1 MALRVLTEKAL
12 ALAMA
17 VAVAVTQL
25 HGGGA
30 QTPAS
35 VQYVASPAGNFFVV
49 PGKSILPW
57 DAFALL
63 GNTDSWVSVPQ
74 CPPSNQW
81 FPNFS
86 KQAPPWLSELDGTKS
101 CFFCANQNTNRTGLC
116 KASCWAAIECVAWS
130 FVTLADGSGQCRLA
144 NEGPTT
150 LTVPEGTD
158 ATYYFKESA
167 VPGVY
172 SFKVDR
178 LLYLTP
184 SMQLKYEAAKAFC
197 ARIPG
202 HRLGM
207 YKTIQQLDMLEEYWC
222 LSGNCPATLYM
233 YLEKTAD
240 GVVFGDGTPF
250 SSTEIAQTGI
260 VMNSQTSYTFIF
272 YNKRVDDATETSARP
287 FLCQA
292 NPNGVD
298 W

>member
-12 ALAMA
+12 ALALA

-57 DAFALL
+57 DAFALFE
-63 GNTDSWVSVPQ
+63 NTDS
-74 CPPSNQW
+74 C
-81 FPNFS
+81 
-86 KQAPPWLSELDGTKS
+86 
-101 CFFCANQNTNRTGLC
+101 LC

-150 LTVPEGTD
+150 LTVPERTD

-184 SMQLKYEAAKAFC
+184 SMPLPYEDAKAFC

-222 LSGNCPATLYM
+222 LPGNCPATLYM

-260 VMNSQTSYTFIF
+260 TMNAPDTYTFTF
-272 YNKRVDDATETSARP
+272 YNKRVDDNYGTSAKP

-292 NPNGVD
+292 NPSGVD